1 MNPIG
6 SRDTVGIDLGD
17 TFSYAHVL
25 GPEAHTRRRF
35 RLRTTPRAFT
45 AYFDRQPEARVVM
58 ETGTHSPWAS
68 RLLKAIGHEVIV
80 ANAREVSLISKGKK
94 KTDRRDCELLAR
106 LGRADPSLLSPI
118 EHRSAECH
126 QDLAVL
132 RARQVA
138 VRARTQ
144 LINACR
150 GLVKPFG
157 QRLPSCASERFHKKA
172 GKCTPAELL
181 PALSPLLK
189 LIGELTD
196 SIKGYDQQ
204 IDQLGSKH
212 SAALHL
218 QQVPGVGPIVSLAYV
233 LTLEDPRRFSKSREV
248 GAYLGLVP
256 RLDDSGDTKKQLRI
270 TKAGDVDLRTLLVT
284 SAHYI
289 LGPWGH
295 DSDLR
300 RWGLSRAERGGKNG
314 KKCAL
319 VAVAR
324 RLAVLLH
331 RLWLTGEIYDP
342 LFLARQRGEAD
353 NPDLMR
359 LPRPRNR
366 KKKSTAA

>member
-25 GPEAHTRRRF
+25 GPDARTRRRF
-35 RLRTTPRAFT
+35 RLRTTPKAF
-45 AYFDRQPEARVVM
+45 AACFERQPEARVVM

-68 RLLKAIGHEVIV
+68 RLLGKLGHEVII
-80 ANAREVSLISKGKK
+80 ANAREVALISKGKK

-118 EHRSAECH
+118 EHRSAESH

-132 RARQVA
+132 RARQAA

-157 QRLPSCASERFHKKA
+157 HRLPSCASERFHSRA
-172 GKCTPAELL
+172 RKCTPEELL

-189 LIGELTD
+189 LIEELTA
-196 SIKGYDQQ
+196 SIKAYNDQ
-204 IDQLGSKH
+204 IEQLCAKH
-212 SAALHL
+212 RAAIHL
-218 QQVPGVGPIVSLAYV
+218 QQIPGVGSIVSLAYV
-233 LTLEDPRRFSKSREV
+233 LTIEDPRRFSKSREV

-289 LGPWGH
+289 LGPWGE

-300 RWGLSRAERGGKNG
+300 RWGLARAERGGKNG
-314 KKCAL
+314 KKCA
-319 VAVAR
+319 VVGVAR
-324 RLAVLLH
+324 RLAVLMH
-331 RLWLTGEIYDP
+331 RLWLTGEVYDP
-342 LFLARQRGEAD
+342 LFLARQRGEAND
-353 NPDLMR
+353 PDLMR
-359 LPRPRNR
+359 PPQPRNR
-366 KKKSTAA
+366 KKTSAA